1 MHGSFTSTAS
11 QTNTFTDARLRAV
24 MPEIGADFYNMAGAR
39 LVTFEKA
46 QSWTEDLTFIL
57 QNQAAYGFQI
67 QLTYPNGQQIALDYR
82 VSSDGSIRESST
94 AGGVDYY
101 VLPAGTR
108 PVLFVNLNYSAAKI
122 SIVTAYMRKHGWGFD
137 GHPVHGDVARER
149 AYSKDG
155 YGVIRG
161 KIGVW
166 P

>member
-11 QTNTFTDARLRAV
+11 QSNSFTDPRLRAV
-24 MPEIGADFYNMAGAR
+24 MPEVGADFYNMAGAG
-39 LVTFEKA
+39 LITFERA
-46 QSWTEDLTFIL
+46 QKWTEDLTFIL
-57 QNQAAYGFQI
+57 QNQAAYGFQV
-67 QLTYPNGQQIALDYR
+67 QLTYPDGQQVALDYR

-101 VLPAGTR
+101 ALPAATR
-108 PVLFVNLNYSAAKI
+108 PYLFVNLNYQASKI
-122 SIVTAYMRKHGWGFD
+122 SVVTAYMRNHNWGFD
-137 GHPVHGDVARER
+137 GHPVPGDPVRDR